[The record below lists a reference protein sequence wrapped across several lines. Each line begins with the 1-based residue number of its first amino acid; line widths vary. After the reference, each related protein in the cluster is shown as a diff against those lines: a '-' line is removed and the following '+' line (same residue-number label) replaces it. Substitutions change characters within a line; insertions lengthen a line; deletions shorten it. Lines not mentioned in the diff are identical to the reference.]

1 MDECVEIRKLL
12 SDFVDCDMAESD
24 LRAVEK
30 HLSEC
35 EPCESFMTTLR
46 ATIALLGKT
55 PKNNAPAGFGDRV
68 RAHVQKD

>member
-1 MDECVEIRKLL
+1 MDECLEIRKLL

-35 EPCESFMTTLR
+35 EPGESFMTTLR
-46 ATIALLGKT
+46 ATIAL
-55 PKNNAPAGFGDRV
+55 FG
-68 RAHVQKD
+68 

>member
-30 HLSEC
+30 HLS
-35 EPCESFMTTLR
+35 
-46 ATIALLGKT
+46 
-55 PKNNAPAGFGDRV
+55 
-68 RAHVQKD
+68 